1 MTDESLLAELG
12 VAEQANMHSRPCQA
26 CAALESM
33 SEAARSQVE
42 RALAG
47 TIGGRT
53 LAEILTRNGYPT
65 GRRAVDN
72 HRREG
77 HTT

>member
-1 MTDESLLAELG
+1 MSDSDMIDELFGAED
-12 VAEQANMHSRPCQA
+12 ANMHQRQCQV
-26 CAALESM
+26 CSALQDM
-33 SEAARSQVE
+33 GDDARSTVQ

-47 TIGGRT
+47 TIGARK

-72 HRREG
+72 HRLEG
-77 HTT
+77 TS